1 MTSEILSPS
10 PGLPP
15 GPASDTRSQ
24 LAHGRAAADP
34 LWRPDAREERLAKV
48 EARLTKIDAQG

>member
-10 PGLPP
+10 PGLFRVRLQSPEVNWL
-15 GPASDTRSQ
+15 RS
-24 LAHGRAAADP
+24 AAADP

-48 EARLTKIDAQG
+48 EARLAKIDAQG